1 MSDRPAFLVS
11 DIHLGAVPDE
21 TERSFRRWLA
31 MVGESGSQLI
41 INGDLFDF
49 WFEYRRVIPGDHV
62 RTLAALADLVDSGIP
77 VTLMGGNHDW
87 WGGEFFER
95 RLGVSFHPDPLRIP
109 VLGQEVFVAH
119 GDGLGAG
126 DLGYRV
132 LRGVLRSRVT
142 RWGFRWIHPDVGA
155 RLADWVSETEA
166 RANDPEARDYDR
178 AQYLEQWARDLL
190 RNDPTLH
197 HVALGHTHLPK
208 LVEVDPGRFYIN
220 SGDWVSHRTYVRFAP
235 GEAPELLDWES

>member
-11 DIHLGAVPDE
+11 DIHLGAVPEE
-21 TERSFRRWLA
+21 TERSFLRWLE
-31 MVGESGSQLI
+31 MVGDTGSQLI

-62 RTLAALADLVDSGIP
+62 RTLAALANLVDRGIP

-87 WGGEFFER
+87 WGGEFFQN
-95 RLGVSFHPDPLRIP
+95 RLGVSFHPEPVRMP
-109 VLGQEVFVAH
+109 VLGQEVYVAH

-126 DLGYRV
+126 DLGYRI
-132 LRGVLRSRVT
+132 LRGLLRSRVT

-166 RANDPEARDYDR
+166 RANDPEARDYER
-178 AQYLEQWARDLL
+178 ARFLEEWARDLL
-190 RNDPTLH
+190 RKDSSLH

-208 LVEVDPGRFYIN
+208 LLEVDPGRFYIN
-220 SGDWVSHRTYVRFAP
+220 SGDWVSHRTYVRFDP
-235 GEAPELLDWES
+235 GEAPELLDWNG